1 MKAPELKP
9 CPFCGGAA
17 HFQTIQGNNP
27 APFAWDVVHHCRY
40 GFIRFDPR
48 SEDGWGSQQQAADA
62 WNTRT
67 DLVDAAIAEARR
79 EALREAA
86 DKVREWQAFT
96 KYAKEPIAEEMAQD
110 VLSLIDKE
118 PSQ

>member
-1 MKAPELKP
+1 MKAPEKIWAFL
-9 CPFCGGAA
+9 
-17 HFQTIQGNNP
+17 TR
-27 APFAWDVVHHCRY
+27 DSD
-40 GFIRFDPR
+40 DPGHKFGSCWTRDR
-48 SEDGWGSQQQAADA
+48 SKEGYQPYI
-62 WNTRT
+62 RT
-67 DLVDAAIAEARR
+67 DLSDAAIAEARR

>member
-1 MKAPELKP
+1 MKAPEKIWL
-9 CPFCGGAA
+9 
-17 HFQTIQGNNP
+17 
-27 APFAWDVVHHCRY
+27 
-40 GFIRFDPR
+40 DP
-48 SEDGWGSQQQAADA
+48 EDGIACA
-62 WNTRT
+62 WSDPETAKDTNDVEYTRT